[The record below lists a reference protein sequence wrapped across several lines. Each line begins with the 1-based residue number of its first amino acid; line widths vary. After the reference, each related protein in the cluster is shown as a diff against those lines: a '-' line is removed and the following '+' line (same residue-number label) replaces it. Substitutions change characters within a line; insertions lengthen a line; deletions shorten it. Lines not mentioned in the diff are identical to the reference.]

1 MTDNKRLCK
10 ASAYVAQMAVYI
22 LLLPFSGI
30 VFYRRN
36 RRNWQICQ
44 RFCYAMCSHMVF
56 RELYS
61 ILFACGIAA
70 VHLINMR
77 LTHELAYSALTL
89 AVSVPLLFHRIGHP
103 LLTAIRSNRQLQL
116 LLIVL
121 SVAALFT
128 PHLLSFGVG
137 LYLLFVAA
145 IFYPSREALQKFQTF
160 AGIRFYRQCPDKL
173 VKMYFN

>member
-10 ASAYVAQMAVYI
+10 ASAYVVQLAVYI
-22 LLLPFSGI
+22 LMLPFSGI
-30 VFYRRN
+30 VFY

-70 VHLINMR
+70 VHLINIR

-103 LLTAIRSNRQLQL
+103 LLTAIRCNRQLQL
-116 LLIVL
+116 LLIAL
-121 SVAALFT
+121 TVAALFT
-128 PHLLSFGVG
+128 PHLLSFGVS

-145 IFYPSREALQKFQTF
+145 FFYPSREALQKFQTF
-160 AGIRFYRQCPDKL
+160 AGIRFYRQRPDKL